1 MIVKNKVKNQLLQSL
16 VYNARYHALFIID
29 VKGDILTWNRGARYI
44 KGYRDSEIIGKNFR
58 IFYREEDQRKG
69 KPEKLLETAK
79 KENQSIVEGWFIRKN
94 GKTFLGSI
102 VITSIRNEEGVIIG
116 YGTIIQDLTRLK
128 LSGEKFKDLLE
139 FAPDAMIAIDN
150 NGIIQLVNKQ
160 AENIFGYK
168 LKEIIGLK
176 VEVLIP
182 ERFRKKYTDL
192 RNSYS
197 AKPYVRHMGDQM
209 ELYGLRKNGEEFPAE
224 ISISP
229 LKTEG
234 KPLVISVI
242 RDITFKKILIDK
254 LIKAKEK
261 AEESDRLKSSFLR
274 TMSHELRT
282 PLNHIIGLSDLIP
295 DMTDDESVKE
305 FSNLIHKSGSDLLS
319 LIVDI
324 LDLAFLEKKE
334 INMQDHTFSIGELY
348 VELKKLLQEVLF
360 EYKKTDFI
368 NLNFQIDDK
377 LLTKIIIADK
387 PKINRV
393 MKNLIKNAVKFT
405 KNGSITL
412 SIENPSKE
420 SLTISVK
427 DTGIGI
433 SKENQKGIFE
443 FFTQIDDSLTRK
455 FDGAGIGLA
464 ISNKIAYTIGG
475 AITVVSELGKGSDF
489 TFTFLIKLQSN
500 TADIQ
505 HIKQHFPNL
514 KGKRILIVEDDELSL
529 EIITTMLKPLNCNV
543 CKARNGNEAL
553 KEIDFHKDFN
563 LVLMDMKMPIMNG
576 LEAAKSIR
584 NDFPN
589 LPIIALT
596 AYALKKDRKELLDS
610 GCLDIIEKP
619 VIKEILYEKLTKY
632 LEVSD

>member
-1 MIVKNKVKNQLLQSL
+1 MIENNKVKNQLLQSL
-16 VYNARYHALFIID
+16 VYNARDHALFIID

-44 KGYRDSEIIGKNFR
+44 KGYRDDEIIGRNFR

-69 KPEKLLETAK
+69 KPEKLLETVK
-79 KENQSIVEGWFIRKN
+79 KENQATVEGWFVRKN
-94 GKTFLGSI
+94 GKTFWGSI
-102 VITSIRNEEGVIIG
+102 AITSIRNKEGVIIG
-116 YGTIIQDLTRLK
+116 FGTIIQDLTRLK
-128 LSGEKFKDLLE
+128 LNEEKFKNLLE
-139 FAPDAMIAIDN
+139 FAPDAMIAADA

-160 AENIFGYK
+160 VENIFGYK
-168 LKEIIGLK
+168 RKEIIGLK

-182 ERFRKKYTDL
+182 ERFRKKHPDL

-197 AKPYVRHMGDQM
+197 AKPYVRHMSDQM
-209 ELYGLRKNGEEFPAE
+209 ELYGLRKSGKEFPVE
-224 ISISP
+224 ISLSP
-229 LKTEG
+229 LKTEEET
-234 KPLVISVI
+234 LTMATI
-242 RDITFKKILIDK
+242 RDITSKKILIDK

-261 AEESDRLKSSFLR
+261 AEESDRLKSSFLT

-282 PLNHIIGLSDLIP
+282 PLNHILGLSNLIP

-334 INMQDHTFSIGELY
+334 INRQDHTFNIGELY

-360 EYKKTDFI
+360 KHRKNDFI

-455 FDGAGIGLA
+455 FDGTGIGLA
-464 ISNKIAYTIGG
+464 I
-475 AITVVSELGKGSDF
+475 
-489 TFTFLIKLQSN
+489 
-500 TADIQ
+500 
-505 HIKQHFPNL
+505 
-514 KGKRILIVEDDELSL
+514 
-529 EIITTMLKPLNCNV
+529 
-543 CKARNGNEAL
+543 
-553 KEIDFHKDFN
+553 
-563 LVLMDMKMPIMNG
+563 
-576 LEAAKSIR
+576 
-584 NDFPN
+584 
-589 LPIIALT
+589 
-596 AYALKKDRKELLDS
+596 
-610 GCLDIIEKP
+610 
-619 VIKEILYEKLTKY
+619 
-632 LEVSD
+632 

>member
-1 MIVKNKVKNQLLQSL
+1 MIENNKVKNQLLQSL
-16 VYNARYHALFIID
+16 VYNARDHALFIID

-44 KGYRDSEIIGKNFR
+44 KGYRDDEIIGRNFR

-69 KPEKLLETAK
+69 KPEKLLETVK
-79 KENQSIVEGWFIRKN
+79 KENQATVEGWFVRKN
-94 GKTFLGSI
+94 GKTFWGSI
-102 VITSIRNEEGVIIG
+102 AITSIRNKEGVIIG
-116 YGTIIQDLTRLK
+116 FGTIIQDLTRLK
-128 LSGEKFKDLLE
+128 LNEEKFKNLLE
-139 FAPDAMIAIDN
+139 FAPDAMIAADA

-160 AENIFGYK
+160 VENIFGYK
-168 LKEIIGLK
+168 RKEIIGLK

-182 ERFRKKYTDL
+182 ERFRKKHPDL

-197 AKPYVRHMGDQM
+197 AKPHVRHMSDQM
-209 ELYGLRKNGEEFPAE
+209 ELYGLHKSGKEFPVE
-224 ISISP
+224 ISLSP

-234 KPLVISVI
+234 GTLIISAI

-282 PLNHIIGLSDLIP
+282 PLNHILGLSNLIP

-334 INMQDHTFSIGELY
+334 INRQDHTFNIGELY

-360 EYKKTDFI
+360 KHRKNDFI

-455 FDGAGIGLA
+455 FDGTGIGLA
-464 ISNKIAYTIGG
+464 ISNKIAYAIGG
-475 AITVVSELGKGSDF
+475 AITVVSELGEGSDF
-489 TFTFLIKLQSN
+489 TFTFPIKLQSN

-505 HIKQHFPNL
+505 YIKQHFPNL

-529 EIITTMLKPLNCNV
+529 EIITAMLKPLNCNV

-553 KEIDFHKDFN
+553 KEIDSHKDIN

-610 GCLDIIEKP
+610 GCLDIIEKH
-619 VIKEILYEKLTKY
+619 VKKEILYEKLTKY